1 MAGSRDPKKNTR
13 TKPIDRRRFLQCFS
27 GIGAA
32 STLFASTLWSRY
44 AASQENGVTVEMI
57 RDAEW
62 AAGVSFTDEERK
74 LMTSELNEQIE
85 MYAQIRALNIP
96 NSVPPAL
103 RFDPVLPGM
112 TFDREEKPFKIS
124 QGAAREIPTDR
135 DELAFWSV
143 LDLSRVLKARKITSL
158 ELTQLYLRRLKRY
171 DPLLKCVVTL
181 TEDTALKQARRADA
195 EIAAGKYRG
204 PLHGIPWGAKDLL
217 ATKDHPTTWGAVP
230 FRNQQFEEDAT
241 VVVRLEEAGAVLVAK
256 LTLGALAMGDK
267 WFGGRTNSPWNPER
281 GSLGSSAGP
290 AATVAAGLVGFA
302 IGSETRGS
310 IVSPATRC
318 GITGFRPT
326 YGRVSRYGAMALCWS
341 MDKLGPMCRSA
352 EDCAIVFNAI
362 HGADDKDR
370 TTVDMPFNWD
380 PDQPLSSLR
389 IGYLKGA
396 FEESEQDARSLE
408 TLRALGVDP
417 IPVELPDFPV
427 DAMDSILMAEAAAAF
442 DELTISGRDDL
453 LVSQSEWAWPNAFRK
468 ARLIPAVEYIQAN
481 RARTLLMQA
490 TEEAMQKVDVHIT
503 PTEASLALDNLT
515 GHPFVSL
522 PNGFTEDG
530 EPTSIGFLGGLYK
543 DAALLRVAK
552 AFQDATDYHLK
563 RPPLDA

>member
-1 MAGSRDPKKNTR
+1 MAGSRDPKKNSR
-13 TKPIDRRRFLQCFS
+13 TKPIDRRRFFQYFS

-32 STLFASTLWSRY
+32 STLFAGTLWSRY
-44 AASQENGVTVEMI
+44 AASEENGVTVEMI

-85 MYAQIRALNIP
+85 MYGQIRALNIP

-112 TFDREEKPFKIS
+112 TFDREENPFKIS
-124 QGAAREIPTDR
+124 RGAAREIPPNR
-135 DELAFWSV
+135 DELAFWNV

-158 ELTQLYLRRLKRY
+158 ELTRLYLRRLNRY
-171 DPLLKCVVTL
+171 NPVLNCVVTL

-217 ATKDHPTTWGAVP
+217 ATKDHPTTWGAMP
-230 FRNQQFEEDAT
+230 FRTQQFEEDAT

-256 LTLGALAMGDK
+256 LTLGALAMGDE
-267 WFGGRTNSPWNPER
+267 WFGGRTNSPWNPKR
-281 GSLGSSAGP
+281 GSQGSSAGP
-290 AATVAAGLVGFA
+290 AAAVAAGLVGFA

-352 EDCAIVFNAI
+352 EDCAIVLNAI
-362 HGADDKDR
+362 HGADEKDQ

-389 IGYLKGA
+389 IGYLKDA
-396 FEESEQDARSLE
+396 FEESEHDAGSLE

-427 DAMDSILMAEAAAAF
+427 DAMDTILMAEAAAAF

-453 LVSQSEWAWPNAFRK
+453 LVSQDEWGWPNSFRK

-490 TEEAMQKVDVHIT
+490 TEEALQKVDVHIT

-515 GHPFVSL
+515 GHPLVSV
-522 PNGFTEDG
+522 PNGFTDDG

-543 DAALLRVAK
+543 DAAVLRVAK
-552 AFQDATDYHLK
+552 AFQDTTDYHLK

>member
-1 MAGSRDPKKNTR
+1 MAGSSEPRKNTG
-13 TKPIDRRRFLQCFS
+13 TKPIDRRHFLKCIP

-32 STLFASTLWSRY
+32 STLFAGTLWSRY
-44 AASQENGVTVEMI
+44 AASQENRVTVDMI

-62 AAGVSFTDEERK
+62 AAGVSFTDEDRK
-74 LMTSELNEQIE
+74 LMASELNEQLE
-85 MYAQIRALNIP
+85 GYDEIRALNIP
-96 NSVPPAL
+96 NSVSPAL

-124 QGAAREIPTDR
+124 LGAARDLPEDL

-143 LDLSRVLKARKITSL
+143 LDLSRAIKAGKLTSL
-158 ELTQLYLRRLKRY
+158 ELTRLYVRRLKRY
-171 DPLLKCVVTL
+171 DPVLNCVVTL
-181 TEDTALKQARRADA
+181 TEDTALKQARRADS

-217 ATKDHPTTWGAVP
+217 ATKDHPTTWGAMP

-241 VVVRLEEAGAVLVAK
+241 VVARLEEAGAVLVAK
-256 LTLGALAMGDK
+256 LTLGALAMGDE

-290 AATVAAGLVGFA
+290 AAAVAGGLVGFA

-326 YGRVSRYGAMALCWS
+326 YGRVSRYGAMALSWS
-341 MDKLGPMCRSA
+341 MDKLGPMCRSV

-362 HGADDKDR
+362 HGRDEKDPS
-370 TTVDMPFNWD
+370 TVDMPFNWD
-380 PDQPLSSLR
+380 PDQPLSTLR

-396 FEESEQDARSLE
+396 FEESEQDAKSLE

-417 IPVELPDFPV
+417 IPVELPEFPV
-427 DAMDSILMAEAAAAF
+427 DAMDSILMAEAASAF
-442 DELTISGRDDL
+442 DELTMSGRDDL
-453 LVSQSEWAWPNAFRK
+453 LVSQDEWAWPNAFRK

-490 TEEAMQKVDVHIT
+490 TEKAMRHVDVHIT

-515 GHPFVSL
+515 GHPIVSL
-522 PNGFTEDG
+522 PNGFTKRG

-552 AFQDATDYHLK
+552 AFQDATDFHLK
-563 RPPLDA
+563 RPPLDS

>member
-1 MAGSRDPKKNTR
+1 MADSRDPKKNTR
-13 TKPIDRRRFLQCFS
+13 PKPIARRRFLQCFS

-32 STLFASTLWSRY
+32 STLFTSTLWSRY
-44 AASQENGVTVEMI
+44 AASRENGVTVEMI

-74 LMTSELNEQIE
+74 LMASELNEQIE

-96 NSVPPAL
+96 NSVSPAL

-124 QGAAREIPTDR
+124 RGAVREIPANR

-143 LDLSRVLKARKITSL
+143 LDLSRALKARKITSL

-171 DPLLKCVVTL
+171 DPLLNCVVAL
-181 TEDTALKQARRADA
+181 TEETALKQARRADA
-195 EIAAGKYRG
+195 EIDAGKYRG

-217 ATKDHPTTWGAVP
+217 ATKDYPTTWGAMP
-230 FRNQQFEEDAT
+230 FRNQRFDQDAT
-241 VVVRLEEAGAVLVAK
+241 VVVKLEEAGAVLVAK

-267 WFGGRTNSPWNPER
+267 WFGGRTNSPWNPKR

-352 EDCAIVFNAI
+352 QDCAIVFNAI
-362 HGADDKDR
+362 RGADEKDP

-380 PDQPLSSLR
+380 PDQPLSTIR

-396 FEESEQDARSLE
+396 FEESEHDARSLE

-442 DELTISGRDDL
+442 DELTMSGRDDL
-453 LVSQSEWAWPNAFRK
+453 LVSQDESAWPNAFRK

-490 TEEAMQKVDVHIT
+490 TEEALKNVDVHIT

-515 GHPFVSL
+515 GHPLVSV
-522 PNGFTEDG
+522 PNGFTKRG